1 MLKVKKFYTYDLPIV
16 DLEEGQGKL
25 KNMLGAFLVKFK
37 NNIVKVGTGISEKQ
51 RKEFWSNKEDLIG
64 KIIEVKDGRT
74 RYFDYDEETYYICS
88 NCHEPILKDEP
99 FEKIDNMYFHKK
111 DCE

>member
-1 MLKVKKFYTYDLPIV
+1 MKEVYINWRYELYVDNDIDYIMSSYKYKTKEEAINAVK
-16 DLEEGQGKL
+16 KL
-25 KNMLGAFLVKFK
+25 KNDLNRYQM
-37 NNIVKVGTGISEKQ
+37 NNENFNKVTITGRIMEV
-51 RKEFWSNKEDLIG
+51 EDY
-64 KIIEVKDGRT
+64 RT

-99 FEKIDNMYFHKK
+99 FEKINNMYFHKK